1 MPSHSSGDHDC
12 SGRCRA
18 RLLRSVPRPR
28 RRGRLR
34 PFGRGRDTFGLHRG
48 ATRTNARSARARES
62 QPSAAALGARAQEYS
77 GDLRTASGH
86 NLKDFTAFNAR
97 IPEARETKAAISFVR
112 RACGETTRAPQ
123 VIRNS
128 VRPVLAKLQANRGVI
143 KALLVTEDSIMQST
157 GDVDQ
162 LAILSNLQSTLNFA
176 NLTLAQNL
184 DQCEH
189 ISIDSS
195 DSRILMWRIERCIF
209 VVMVSR
215 AVEHALYIGVLEE
228 ALVLLQQV
236 VFVLAEVRHNTDA
249 RENP

>member
-1 MPSHSSGDHDC
+1 MALGSAAWS
-12 SGRCRA
+12 RA
-18 RLLRSVPRPR
+18 RYFRPSSR
-28 RRGRLR
+28 RDCCRRAPKASWGARAYQPQYQPHLRRGV
-34 PFGRGRDTFGLHRG
+34 GV
-48 ATRTNARSARARES
+48 
-62 QPSAAALGARAQEYS
+62 RAQEYS

-215 AVEHALYIGVLEE
+215 AVEHALYVGVLEE

-236 VFVLAEVRHNTDA
+236 VFVLAEVRHNADS

>member
-1 MPSHSSGDHDC
+1 MALGSAAWS
-12 SGRCRA
+12 RA
-18 RLLRSVPRPR
+18 RYFRPSSR
-28 RRGRLR
+28 RDCCRRAPKASWGARAYQPQYQPHLRRGV
-34 PFGRGRDTFGLHRG
+34 GV
-48 ATRTNARSARARES
+48 
-62 QPSAAALGARAQEYS
+62 RAQEYS

-97 IPEARETKAAISFVR
+97 IPEARVPNPLCLR
-112 RACGETTRAPQ
+112 RACGEIARRRQKQ